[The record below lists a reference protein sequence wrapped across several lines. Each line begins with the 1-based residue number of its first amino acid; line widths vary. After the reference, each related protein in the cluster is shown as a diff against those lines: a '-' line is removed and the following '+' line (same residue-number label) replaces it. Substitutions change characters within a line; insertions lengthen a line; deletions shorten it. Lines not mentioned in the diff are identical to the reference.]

1 MNLSLRQ
8 AGLLHR
14 ARRATV
20 STPLPSWSYMAA
32 LPPSE
37 PLVSII
43 IELVRSLRHGAG
55 VSVGSV
61 CDARR
66 FLNVVEIRALPRD
79 PAPCPRWTS
88 PRHGS
93 RWATALYRGSVVR
106 ADSLTHVVLMTARDP
121 AGRVPRYAI

>member
-79 PAPCPRWTS
+79 PAPCHVGRRRVAWL
-88 PRHGS
+88 
-93 RWATALYRGSVVR
+93 ALHVGYR
-106 ADSLTHVVLMTARDP
+106 ADPSSLMI
-121 AGRVPRYAI
+121 Y